1 MSQAE
6 YDELLKRLQEL
17 YDRLDRANEHEAIR
31 ITKEITELR
40 RRLAELK
47 KRIKDGK

>member
-6 YDELLKRLQEL
+6 YEELLNRLQAL
-17 YDRLDRANEHEAIR
+17 YARLDRANEHEAIR
-31 ITKEITELR
+31 TMKEITELR